1 MGSGRIAVAAGE
13 LPVCVSVIPRPGDR
27 VGWYDEAI
35 RYRGELIGHHADGS
49 PSVRCADTAATLRVP
64 DFDVLSFED
73 PDDRAGPN
81 WTRLGPGAVIER
93 PTAHETRVFDELLQ
107 RCFVS
112 GTRRRDLLTEIR
124 RHGHEVFVTGGTVR
138 DVLLGSPQQHD
149 LDLVTTMPLI
159 RLATIGRRMCTE
171 WPELNDLILR
181 NGRHTV
187 GDIPDGVHLDIA
199 VFKLACPGSAM
210 AIFGSDMT
218 HDIRFRDF
226 SVNALFLDPLDNVL
240 YDPTG
245 LGLADIAGRVLRSVG
260 ELQMRSARQ
269 LAKLCIRAVRFCAEG
284 LQPDPSTSA
293 QIRGLLTGG
302 TLDALN
308 TRDRLAFFEAQV
320 VRPVPTD
327 QRADRLKAA
336 RSAFE
341 TFEAATVWDRYFADK
356 EAMWL
361 S

>member
-1 MGSGRIAVAAGE
+1 MGSGRIAVAVGE
-13 LPVCVSVIPRPGDR
+13 LPVCASVIPRPGDR
-27 VGWYDEAI
+27 VGWYDETI

-49 PSVRCADTAATLRVP
+49 ISVRCADTDATLRAP

-73 PDDRAGPN
+73 PNNRVGPN

-93 PTAHETRVFDELLQ
+93 PTSHEARAFAELLQ

-112 GTRRRDLLTEIR
+112 GTRRLDLLTEIR
-124 RHGHEVFVTGGTVR
+124 RHGHEAFVTGGTVR
-138 DVLLGSPQQHD
+138 DVLLGNPRQHD

-159 RLATIGRRMCTE
+159 RLATIGRRMCRE
-171 WPELNDLILR
+171 WPELNDVILR

-187 GDIPDGVHLDIA
+187 GDTEDGVHLDIA
-199 VFKLACPGSAM
+199 VFKLAGPGSTM

-226 SVNALFLDPLDNVL
+226 SVNALFLDPLDNIL

-245 LGLADIAGRVLRSVG
+245 LGLADVAGRVLRSVG
-260 ELQMRSARQ
+260 QLQMRSARQ

-284 LQPDPSTSA
+284 LQPDASTCA
-293 QIRGLLTGG
+293 QIRRLLTGG
-302 TLDALN
+302 TLDALK
-308 TRDRLAFFEAQV
+308 THDRVAFFEAQI
-320 VRPVPTD
+320 VRRVPAD

-341 TFEAATVWDRYFADK
+341 IFDAAGAWDRYFADK